1 MYKRKELGPMAKLHN
16 GPDNKSIGGGNNN
29 ISKEDMSNLFKK
41 VITPSINVAGQSLAT
56 DQGGMVTKSSYK
68 GVKEGDM
75 VFGMDKFKS
84 GSAKGM
90 NIDKDYTLREVKAA
104 SSAPYGRPPSKYAG
118 DFKVFQALE
127 RTNVSMPKKGP
138 QATNPDAK
146 SDKKEKAKS
155 YQANYKGEEGVNGG
169 HRVEIIDKKG
179 KKSYATE
186 MNNVIYVNG
195 VPVSKKEIKK
205 AGQTVTRV

>member
-1 MYKRKELGPMAKLHN
+1 M
-16 GPDNKSIGGGNNN
+16 D
-29 ISKEDMSNLFKK
+29 
-41 VITPSINVAGQSLAT
+41 
-56 DQGGMVTKSSYK
+56 
-68 GVKEGDM
+68 
-75 VFGMDKFKS
+75 FGMDKFKS

-138 QATNPDAK
+138 QATNPTIGDLK
-146 SDKKEKAKS
+146 DPLYK
-155 YQANYKGEEGVNGG
+155 ANYKGKEGVKGG

-195 VPVSKKEIKK
+195 VPVSKKDIKK
-205 AGQTVTRV
+205 AGQTVARV

>member
-16 GPDNKSIGGGNNN
+16 GPDNKSTGNGKNN

-41 VITPSINVAGQSLAT
+41 VITPSIDVAGQSLAT

-127 RTNVSMPKKGP
+127 KTNVSMPNKLKK
-138 QATNPDAK
+138 
-146 SDKKEKAKS
+146 
-155 YQANYKGEEGVNGG
+155 
-169 HRVEIIDKKG
+169 
-179 KKSYATE
+179 
-186 MNNVIYVNG
+186 
-195 VPVSKKEIKK
+195 
-205 AGQTVTRV
+205 